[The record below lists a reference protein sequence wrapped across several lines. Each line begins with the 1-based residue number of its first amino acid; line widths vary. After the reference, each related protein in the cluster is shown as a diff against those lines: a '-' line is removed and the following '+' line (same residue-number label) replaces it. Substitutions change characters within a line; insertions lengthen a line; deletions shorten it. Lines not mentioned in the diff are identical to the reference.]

1 MALWG
6 ASVTGVQAFGPTVG
20 GWLTEYYNWR
30 WCFLINVP
38 LGLLAL
44 AIVAV
49 CMYRTPPQRGRGLD
63 FFGYV
68 MLAGFVGALQMML
81 DRGEQL
87 DWFSSTEIVVE
98 AVIAGLCLWSVLVH
112 SLTSPRPFLN
122 PRLFRDPNF
131 SGALIFTFMGF
142 VVFTGSMALL
152 SLMMQQM
159 YAYPVFEAGKLMLPR
174 SLAMMVTMLSLGAL
188 VSRFDPRLFLVGG
201 LVLQGI
207 TFWVMSGFSLT
218 MGSWPLVWT
227 GVLQGIGTA
236 LLMVPMNV
244 VMLMTLPTDL
254 RPEGAAFSAMTRA
267 VGQSVGVSVLVFLLS
282 QNTQVAHADLA
293 AHVTPMVDWWHQP
306 FFQQFAFA
314 PARLAAV
321 LDATVTREASMIAY
335 INDFHMLAW
344 VCVLILPLV
353 MLFRVRR
360 QVGAAAGAPAPAVVD

>member
-1 MALWG
+1 
-6 ASVTGVQAFGPTVG
+6 
-20 GWLTEYYNWR
+20 
-30 WCFLINVP
+30 
-38 LGLLAL
+38 
-44 AIVAV
+44 
-49 CMYRTPPQRGRGLD
+49 
-63 FFGYV
+63 
-68 MLAGFVGALQMML
+68 
-81 DRGEQL
+81 
-87 DWFSSTEIVVE
+87 
-98 AVIAGLCLWSVLVH
+98 
-112 SLTSPRPFLN
+112 
-122 PRLFRDPNF
+122 
-131 SGALIFTFMGF
+131 
-142 VVFTGSMALL
+142 
-152 SLMMQQM
+152 MMQQM

-188 VSRFDPRLFLVGG
+188 VSRFDPRIFLVGG
-201 LVLQGI
+201 LVLQGV

-282 QNTQVAHADLA
+282 RNTQVAHADLA
-293 AHVTPMVDWWHQP
+293 GHITPMVDWWHQP
-306 FFQQFAFA
+306 FYAQFSFA

-360 QVGAAAGAPAPAVVD
+360 QVAAAAGAPAPAVVD